1 MKDFFK
7 LLSIKGVVLG
17 FLAQA
22 IALVILAMIV
32 GWSIL
37 YFQYGGEFINQWSEN
52 RDKYEDIL
60 EPIFSNYGEILYIIS
75 LIFGGYIA
83 ACTAKKGIYINSG
96 LIGLIIILF
105 NVTKILDPTTWSPIE
120 LSYIFHL
127 LIVIPAAVFG
137 GHLAK
142 GKVQTLVANQKTEGS
157 ESTET

>member
-1 MKDFFK
+1 VFTVFFK
-7 LLSIKGVVLG
+7 CYSFVG
-17 FLAQA
+17 LALA

-137 GHLAK
+137 GAS
-142 GKVQTLVANQKTEGS
+142 GKRESANTRCKSKNRGIGIN
-157 ESTET
+157 